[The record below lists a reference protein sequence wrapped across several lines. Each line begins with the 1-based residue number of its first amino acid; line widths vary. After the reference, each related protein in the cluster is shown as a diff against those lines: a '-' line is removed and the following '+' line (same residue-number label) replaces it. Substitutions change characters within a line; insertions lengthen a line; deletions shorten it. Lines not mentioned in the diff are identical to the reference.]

1 MRHLPLLLLLLLA
14 PAAGAQ
20 RPHVEP
26 ITTPSASSSAPLPR
40 PEVVAGELST
50 PRFRILHTQRA
61 KGAAEALAQRIESV
75 RESFVQVLGRD
86 WPGIT
91 ELRVGVG
98 REEFEALS
106 LPGGRPPGWAVG
118 LAYPSANV
126 VLLDALVLGGPE
138 GDTTL
143 RHELAHVALG
153 QVGSGWPRW
162 FQEGLA
168 QHLTGERYS
177 LTHYTALFRAVT
189 QERVFFFEHLTEAW
203 PDLPA
208 DVEVAYAQSA
218 AFVAHLAHNYGP
230 QAMGQLLDL
239 VAAGKGFD
247 EAFGIAFKTSISVEE
262 KHWREGLAMRYGWL
276 PLTTST
282 SLLWLGASL
291 LVVAAW
297 WRRRQQ
303 KAARLEEMSR
313 EEAQEDEALRQLA
326 AQPPPDPFF
335 NPEPSPWGPGYLLPQ
350 EPEGE
355 EDDESS
361 GEHRPPKPTLH

>member
-20 RPHVEP
+20 RPHAEP
-26 ITTPSASSSAPLPR
+26 ISTPSSSALPR

-50 PRFRILHTQRA
+50 QRFRILHTQRA
-61 KGAAEALAQRIESV
+61 AGAARALAERIESV
-75 RESFVQVLGRD
+75 RDAFAQVLGRD
-86 WPGIT
+86 WPGVT

-98 REEFEALS
+98 REEFEALA
-106 LPGGRPPGWAVG
+106 LPGGKPPGWAVG
-118 LAYPSANV
+118 LAYPGANV
-126 VLLDALVLGGPE
+126 VLLDALVLNGPE
-138 GDTTL
+138 GETTL

-168 QHLTGERYS
+168 QHLTGESYS
-177 LTHYTALFRAVT
+177 VTHYTALFRAVT
-189 QERVFFFEHLTEAW
+189 QERVFFFEHLTEDW

-218 AFVAHLAHNYGP
+218 AFVAHLARGYGP
-230 QAMGQLLDL
+230 QSMGRLLDL
-239 VAAGKGFD
+239 VAEGKGFNK
-247 EAFGIAFKTSISVEE
+247 AFGIAFQTSISVEE
-262 KHWREGLAMRYGWL
+262 KHWREGLALRYGWL

-297 WRRRQQ
+297 WRRRRQ

-313 EEAQEDEALRQLA
+313 EEAQEEEALRQLA
-326 AQPPPDPFF
+326 ADTSPDPFF
-335 NPEPSPWGPGYLLPQ
+335 SPEQSPWDPGYPLPQ
-350 EPEGE
+350 ESEGE

-361 GEHRPPKPTLH
+361 GEQRPPKPTLH